1 MAWLLVGCKSSQQ
14 RQASRMPPPVYMPQG
29 MGQQMPHGQPAV
41 FVRGDVR
48 NPVIP
53 WDDELTLSRAI
64 LAAEYMGRW
73 DPHSIN
79 VMRGRYS
86 KRFST
91 SRLLSGEDMALEP
104 GDVIEIR
111 R

>member
-1 MAWLLVGCKSSQQ
+1 MH
-14 RQASRMPPPVYMPQG
+14 MPPPMFVPNG
-29 MGQQMPHGQPAV
+29 MGPQMQGQLAV

-53 WDDELTLSRAI
+53 WSEELTLARAI
-64 LAAEYMGRW
+64 LAAEYVGRW

-79 VMRGRYS
+79 VVRGNRS
-86 KRFST
+86 KRFSP
-91 SRLLSGEDMALEP
+91 SRLLSGEDMDLEP